1 MADGGDGFSRQRR
14 RRREQDVMECDL
26 EERWEEREA
35 VVGCVF
41 RSNDLHHLLLFN
53 NKQATL
59 QLV

>member
-1 MADGGDGFSRQRR
+1 MEKEGT
-14 RRREQDVMECDL
+14 RETSVMECDL

>member
-1 MADGGDGFSRQRR
+1 
-14 RRREQDVMECDL
+14 MECDL